1 MRACF
6 KRSSFSQSVSIRD
19 YYINKS
25 SALPL
30 CNRRSPY
37 PRFER
42 ASVLFEEEGTSTFFF
57 EEWAAGRDGLG
68 LDCTAAALL
77 QVGAGIVLV
86 QDWAPRELQKTL
98 S

>member
-1 MRACF
+1 M
-6 KRSSFSQSVSIRD
+6 RD
-19 YYINKS
+19 YYINES

-30 CNRRSPY
+30 CYHRCPY

-57 EEWAAGRDGLG
+57 EEWAAGSDSLG

-77 QVGAGIVLV
+77 QVGAGVVLV
-86 QDWAPRELQKTL
+86 QDRAPRELQKTL